1 MSEARPGCF
10 KKKQP
15 GVEGKARIDRR
26 RNSGGLTAARDS
38 DIDLNALLKTRDVW
52 VLCMTLFFYIL
63 YPTLVRFP
71 MAMLSCVKLHASDE
85 EVESYGTKEWT
96 KASFLRLDY
105 EEVCWQGEHLANFWG
120 IAMPGFLVYGV
131 GLPLMSFV
139 LLYRNREHLEDKKY
153 TFRLGLL
160 YLGYRRERWWWE
172 GISTLRKLGI
182 ILLSAFAHNDSLQL
196 HFTMALLIFSFILH
210 STYHPF
216 DISSSSGKR
225 QGAKKESR
233 LSCYECCCGH
243 DGGTTEGI
251 ILHRMERNSIII
263 SIMVLWS
270 AVVFILNQT
279 CQTGWCEFL
288 STLCVFFLLLSNLV
302 FLVVGGRNFFRLLLQ
317 RIEKG
322 KQRRLRESSV
332 AAAEAALALDFIINP
347 ALGCGD
353 PAFDRG
359 EEKTKSLTRGE
370 TVYTQNAAWQGVE
383 LTVLP
388 PSSEMRP
395 QPPSPRPR
403 PDGAAFH
410 APPKSPSSRQAKV
423 PPPPKRSAT
432 PHQPKRPQNIRGEGT
447 QNNQNGEDE
456 YGDRHRRRGCLQ
468 YCKCFG
474 YGSCAGCFWLAQ
486 DYG

>member
-1 MSEARPGCF
+1 M
-10 KKKQP
+10 
-15 GVEGKARIDRR
+15 
-26 RNSGGLTAARDS
+26 
-38 DIDLNALLKTRDVW
+38 
-52 VLCMTLFFYIL
+52 
-63 YPTLVRFP
+63 
-71 MAMLSCVKLHASDE
+71 
-85 EVESYGTKEWT
+85 
-96 KASFLRLDY
+96 
-105 EEVCWQGEHLANFWG
+105 
-120 IAMPGFLVYGV
+120 
-131 GLPLMSFV
+131 
-139 LLYRNREHLEDKKY
+139 
-153 TFRLGLL
+153 
-160 YLGYRRERWWWE
+160 
-172 GISTLRKLGI
+172 RKLGI

-279 CQTGWCEFL
+279 CQTSWCVFL
-288 STLCVFFLLLSNLV
+288 STLCVVFLLLSNLV
-302 FLVVGGRNFFRLLLQ
+302 FLVAGGRNFFRLLLQ

-332 AAAEAALALDFIINP
+332 AAAGAALALNFIINP
-347 ALGCGD
+347 ALGCDD
-353 PAFDRG
+353 PALDHG

-388 PSSEMRP
+388 PSSEIRP

-403 PDGAAFH
+403 LDGAAFH
-410 APPKSPSSRQAKV
+410 APPKGPSPRQTKV
-423 PPPPKRSAT
+423 PPPPKRSAAS
-432 PHQPKRPQNIRGEGT
+432 HQPKRPQNIR
-447 QNNQNGEDE
+447 EDE
-456 YGDRHRRRGCLQ
+456 YRKKGCWQ

-474 YGSCAGCFWLAQ
+474 YGYAQKSVSDFVTAHHLLLTFLQSLLFLSLSLHTHTRTHARASHYIYTPTKHAVVVQHWCLKGVHRLLLAGAG
-486 DYG
+486 Y